1 MRSCAQRDDKNY
13 HKWGSKLL
21 NILLAEDNETL
32 GYIVTQHLKN
42 AGHAVQLATNG
53 TTALNLALGE
63 PFDAILM
70 NIEMPDMS
78 GIDVAKTIRAT
89 ESANRTT
96 LIIALA
102 GNASQADFET
112 YASAGINSCLT
123 KPVKQKTLIAALTA
137 VIEKSSGDMSPERA
151 AEYQSLLAEP
161 LISAAMLGQ
170 FIAERPALRVLKTI
184 EIFRSEL
191 EERTES
197 LRGVIQRKDTAGLT
211 FLAHTLIGS
220 GHLLGARRLAGLSRL
235 IEKDLKTG
243 HTFELWPAS
252 ELLHVMIQTAEA
264 FGTINCETSLQRIMA
279 HS

>member
-1 MRSCAQRDDKNY
+1 M
-13 HKWGSKLL
+13 

-161 LISAAMLGQ
+161 LISATMFGQ
-170 FIAERPALRVLKTI
+170 FIAERSALRVLKTI

-264 FGTINCETSLQRIMA
+264 FGTINCETSLQRIMT